1 MKPKQIKQFYKEQL
15 IKKGVDCQKAEL
27 AASNLTNLTTDEL
40 RIISEIWSEWGLIF
54 QQLR

>member
-27 AASNLTNLTTDEL
+27 AASNLTTDEL
-40 RIISEIWSEWGLIF
+40 RLISEIWSEWGIIF